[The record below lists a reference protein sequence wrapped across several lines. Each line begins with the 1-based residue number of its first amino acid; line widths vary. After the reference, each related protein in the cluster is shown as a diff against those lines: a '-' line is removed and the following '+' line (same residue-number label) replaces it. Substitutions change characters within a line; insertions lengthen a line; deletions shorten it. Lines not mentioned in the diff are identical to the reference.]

1 MNQELW
7 PWALYDLS
15 GATTP
20 DSQDT
25 MRDHFRR
32 FRERL
37 ESRVTRTDEDVG
49 TSILGQP
56 QTGTQPREMS
66 AGRWARREGRSTYAP
81 LTQPAKHPR
90 ES

>member
-32 FRERL
+32 FRERRGKGVSGVCYDHL
-37 ESRVTRTDEDVG
+37 QRSWCAFIRRWNRMVESGE
-49 TSILGQP
+49 SF
-56 QTGTQPREMS
+56 
-66 AGRWARREGRSTYAP
+66 AG
-81 LTQPAKHPR
+81 
-90 ES
+90 